1 MLSLPCS
8 AEERRN
14 FAPKMKRNMKIAI
27 VGSRTFE
34 DYELLQSFIESI
46 LTGEEL
52 AAVEAVVS
60 GGARGADTLAERFAA
75 ERGLRM
81 IIFPAE
87 WKKYG
92 RRAGFIRNV
101 DIIRECDVCF
111 AFWDGESHGT
121 KHDIELCDETG
132 KPCHIC
138 YFKQTI

>member
-1 MLSLPCS
+1 
-8 AEERRN
+8 
-14 FAPKMKRNMKIAI
+14 MKIAI

-34 DYELLQSFIESI
+34 DYELLCKFIGSV
-46 LTGEEL
+46 LSDGEL
-52 AAVEAVVS
+52 ASVEAVVS
-60 GGARGADTLAERFAA
+60 GAARGADTLAERYAA
-75 ERGLRM
+75 ERGLEM
-81 IIFPAE
+81 IVFPAE

-101 DIIRECDVCF
+101 DIIRECDICF

-138 YFKQTI
+138 YFENTI